1 MRRAANPF
9 STAIQQY
16 SLTPTASRKSTKTV
30 KSTRLAIRRRTRR
43 IQSKKDRVR
52 NGLSVNTNIKL
63 RESLLPGTK
72 YKCVIFKYTMQVA
85 IFLTLPSFHVC
96 VVVVW
101 WPVSSCLEEHGG
113 RSLETPGSIKCVMML
128 FGCYLAAVFMLSLL
142 CHCYVIVMSLLCC
155 YTSVLMSI

>member
-1 MRRAANPF
+1 M
-9 STAIQQY
+9 
-16 SLTPTASRKSTKTV
+16 
-30 KSTRLAIRRRTRR
+30 
-43 IQSKKDRVR
+43 
-52 NGLSVNTNIKL
+52 
-63 RESLLPGTK
+63 PGTK

-142 CHCYVIVMSLLCC
+142 CHCYVTVMLLHIRINVYLNVTC
-155 YTSVLMSI
+155 YLVATFPLLFPLLFPLWYVPWRRQVAWRGHGRSFCEISASSRRVSGTGRPQDCPP